1 MYKIKFFISII
12 IMIISLQVHSQTL
25 KTTSNS
31 NNLNNNIDNFIG
43 TWYWKDNGKSLKIIF
58 KKDNIDLPMY
68 DNVKTDVL
76 IGFHKYISN
85 NIVVENST
93 QYINSRFTDKKSTIL
108 GTTYESSNKL
118 EGTIKH
124 VSKNKSL
131 KFKILYID
139 SKHIKLE
146 MLENINRIRINQSK
160 ISKEIDLPQNIILTK
175 E

>member
-76 IGFHKYISN
+76 IGLDIPLNFP
-85 NIVVENST
+85 V
-93 QYINSRFTDKKSTIL
+93 
-108 GTTYESSNKL
+108 
-118 EGTIKH
+118 
-124 VSKNKSL
+124 
-131 KFKILYID
+131 
-139 SKHIKLE
+139 
-146 MLENINRIRINQSK
+146 
-160 ISKEIDLPQNIILTK
+160 
-175 E
+175 